1 MAIKIFCDA
10 GSNLYP
16 AILKEKNLDI
26 HVMSMNVI
34 LNGKTY
40 CCYDDDIDV
49 PAFSKTYYAALDP
62 AKKNVHTSLVS
73 PGQFQE
79 AFQKEVDEGN
89 QVICFTMAKGIS
101 GTYQSACIAADMV
114 NGQADK
120 EVVHVI
126 NSATAGFGEGMQAI
140 YAYENVKKGKSFEE
154 VIKEAE
160 DLVFKIRSE
169 FTVDDILYLSSTG
182 RVSPL
187 VAKIANLLRI
197 KVMLKGSDESTIEL
211 TKKVHGRK
219 IAIKSL
225 INTCLEKIVDKN
237 QTVYITHCDC
247 EEDALSVKNG
257 LMEAGINHI
266 EVYPYDLI
274 TGSHVGPG
282 CVALFYIGENRN

>member
-16 AILKEKNLDI
+16 AVLKAKNLDI

-40 CCYDDDIDV
+40 CCYDDDINV
-49 PAFSKTYYAALDP
+49 ENFSKEYYAALDP

-73 PGQFQE
+73 PGEFQE
-79 AFQKEVDEGN
+79 AFQKEVDQGN

-114 NGQADK
+114 NQDANK

-140 YAYENVKKGKSFEE
+140 YAYENAQKGLSFEE

-219 IAIKSL
+219 IALKTL

-237 QTVYITHCDC
+237 QLVFISHCDC
-247 EEDALSVKNG
+247 EEDAMVVKKG
-257 LMEAGINHI
+257 LEAGGLTHI

-274 TGSHVGPG
+274 TGAHVGPG

>member
-1 MAIKIFCDA
+1 MAIEIYCDA

-16 AILKEKNLDI
+16 KVLKEKNMNI

-49 PAFSKTYYAALDP
+49 EKFSKEYYAALDP
-62 AKKNVHTSLVS
+62 AKKNVRTSLVS

-79 AFQKEVDEGN
+79 AFQKEVDAGN

-114 NGQADK
+114 NQDAGK

-126 NSATAGFGEGMQAI
+126 NSATAGFGEGMQAM
-140 YAYENVKKGKSFEE
+140 YAYENAQKGLSFEE
-154 VIKEAE
+154 VVQRSE
-160 DLVFKIRSE
+160 DYVFKVRSE
-169 FTVDDILYLSSTG
+169 FTVDDIRYLSSTG

-197 KVMLKGSDESTIEL
+197 KVMLKGSNESTIVL

-219 IAIKSL
+219 MSL
-225 INTCLEKIVDKN
+225 KNLVTTCLEKITDKN
-237 QTVYITHCDC
+237 SLVLISHCDC
-247 EEDALSVKNG
+247 EEDALSVKKG
-257 LMEAGINHI
+257 LEEGGVNNVEI
-266 EVYPYDLI
+266 YPYDI
-274 TGSHVGPG
+274 VTGAHVGPG
-282 CVALFYIGENRN
+282 CVAIFYLGENRD